1 MQIFET
7 LSLRYLMELM
17 AKRNTLTFLIDPVD
31 LIANLGD
38 AGKTRFYFNLICGKI
53 RLNLSEPVLRTF
65 FTFKQHLENVNIIQ
79 KLK

>member
-1 MQIFET
+1 
-7 LSLRYLMELM
+7 MELM

-38 AGKTRFYFNLICGKI
+38 VGKTRFYLNLICGKI

-65 FTFKQHLENVNIIQ
+65 FTFKMYIENVNIIQ
-79 KLK
+79 KLKQYRP